1 MCGSKG
7 DSVGIY
13 TTDSN
18 SCLSVKDSHVTATSN
33 DSTLPKARDQ
43 DQGYIASD
51 FLDGVKKEFYLKD
64 RTLSGQTK
72 AQSRIQRDLV
82 PLDFFG
88 CPAWAESHG

>member
-1 MCGSKG
+1 M
-7 DSVGIY
+7 
-13 TTDSN
+13 
-18 SCLSVKDSHVTATSN
+18 TAPSN

-72 AQSRIQRDLV
+72 AQSRIQRDDARWISFAPGMGGISWV
-82 PLDFFG
+82 KVRQR
-88 CPAWAESHG
+88 